1 MKQHVICDNLVQ
13 NHYISKFITKSNEKN
28 AGNQGETVSS
38 VGTGKKSL
46 LTVKVGYYPLKPL
59 ACTSV

>member
-1 MKQHVICDNLVQ
+1 MKHHLICDSLIQ
-13 NHYISKFITKSNEKN
+13 ILCISKLIKKENEKN

-38 VGTGKKSL
+38 VGTGKEIL
-46 LTVKVGYYPLKPL
+46 LSVKVGYYPLMSL